1 MSLKRLKSKC
11 WKGCVSSRGSRE
23 RLFLRLFHAGRQHSF
38 ICSPIIPMPVT
49 VVTQPSPLLL
59 GNSAYVPP
67 IRIYVVA
74 RRIHWDKLLTYLKI
88 LNAIISAKSVTT
100 T

>member
-1 MSLKRLKSKC
+1 MFPPEALGRDC
-11 WKGCVSSRGSRE
+11 SSTLPGST
-23 RLFLRLFHAGRQHSF
+23 GRQHSF